1 MTIRP
6 LSRAALIVTTV
17 VALSAST
24 VSNRAYAAEAVP
36 AQETQG
42 WCFWACG
49 LGLLGCCIFAPEL
62 CDICGLGADP
72 CIDYC
77 EAHYGG

>member
-1 MTIRP
+1 MTLRHF
-6 LSRAALIVTTV
+6 SRAALVVTMVT
-17 VALSAST
+17 ALSATT
-24 VSNRAYAAEAVP
+24 VNNKAFAAEAQ
-36 AQETQG
+36 AQDQG

-49 LGLLGCCIFAPEL
+49 LSLAACCVFAPEL
-62 CDICGLGADP
+62 CEICSLGADP